1 MNTMHT
7 TMTAW
12 MGETGPLAKR
22 LLRRYSVLALAAL
35 AFYAAGAHFNS
46 RHESLQPKTITTPMD
61 LDALIK
67 TGDDIPVEANAANV
81 YLRIEEHLSEM
92 DDFKKV
98 SGQSP
103 LILAHLV
110 EQDEIKDDRL
120 AELSAWVDATDSLA
134 GQLRTETAG
143 MRECLFSYRFR
154 YYESG
159 RYTYYFNAP
168 SLSGWMGSRAV
179 VAAHRGDTARW
190 QAAMED
196 MLRYTERL
204 DRDHIPLT
212 MKENRLMT
220 GAMLAGLAA
229 GCRSG
234 VARDGAF
241 LDAFSMRVKQM
252 QPLRAVEPLV
262 AYAIAQGESCGY
274 LGWNLYSDH
283 ILSKSMY
290 FEYRGADWLQ
300 APSYITGFSARD
312 KTLFTGY
319 LNTLVERLRGGQP
332 HAAFQWITEN
342 AIRLEQDSLWRAGEL
357 LSPSHS
363 ALVYTTA
370 EAGNYRNTP
379 VNAFL
384 AEGNLRLLRA
394 GLSLMQTALQ
404 TGAFP
409 AADSP
414 EASAL
419 GKELPNPFNGGEM
432 RITKKGNQLSLL
444 YPIDRPVWRG
454 MRGWGGNFAGVLLRL
469 TLPEAAS

>member
-12 MGETGPLAKR
+12 TGETGPLAKR
-22 LLRRYSVLALAAL
+22 LLRRYSAWVLAAL

-61 LDALIK
+61 LNALIK
-67 TGDDIPVEANAANV
+67 TGRGIQEEANAANV
-81 YLRIEEHLSEM
+81 YLRIDERLSEM
-92 DDFKKV
+92 DDFNKV

-196 MLRYTERL
+196 MLQYTERL

-252 QPLRAVEPLV
+252 QPLRAVEPMV
-262 AYAIAQGESCGY
+262 AYAMAQGEFCGY
-274 LGWNLYSDH
+274 SGWNLYSDH
-283 ILSKSMY
+283 ILSKNMY
-290 FEYRGADWLQ
+290 FEYRGADWAQ
-300 APSYITGFSARD
+300 APFYITGFSARD
-312 KTLFTGY
+312 KILCTGY

-332 HAAFQWITEN
+332 HTAFQWIVEN
-342 AIRLEQDSLWRAGEL
+342 AFDLEDSLWRAGTL
-357 LSPSHS
+357 LSPSHRP
-363 ALVYTTA
+363 LVYTTA

-414 EASAL
+414 EAAAL
-419 GKELPNPFNGGEM
+419 RKEFPSPFNGGEM
-432 RITKKGNQLSLL
+432 MITKKGNHLALL
-444 YPIDRPVWRG
+444 YPTDRL
-454 MRGWGGNFAGVLLRL
+454 MRRNMRNLMEGLVGTQLRL
-469 TLPEAAS
+469 ALPGAAS

>member
-22 LLRRYSVLALAAL
+22 LLRRYSVWALAAL

-46 RHESLQPKTITTPMD
+46 RHESLQPKTITAPMD

-67 TGDDIPVEANAANV
+67 TGKDIPAEANAANV
-81 YLRIEEHLSEM
+81 YLRIYARLWEM
-92 DDFKKV
+92 DDFNKV

-103 LILAHLV
+103 QILARLV
-110 EQDEIKDDRL
+110 EQDALKDDLL
-120 AELSAWVDATDSLA
+120 AELSAWVDATESLA
-134 GQLRTETAG
+134 GQLRAETAG
-143 MRECLFSYRFR
+143 MRECLFGFHFR

-159 RYTYYFNAP
+159 QYTYYCKVP
-168 SLSGWMGSRAV
+168 SLSGWMGTRAV
-179 VAAHRGDTARW
+179 VAAHRGNAARW

-196 MLRYTERL
+196 MLQYTERL
-204 DRDHIPLT
+204 DRDPVPLT
-212 MKENRLMT
+212 IKENRLMT
-220 GAMLAGLAA
+220 GAMVAGLAA

-252 QPLRAVEPLV
+252 QPLRAVEPMV
-262 AYAIAQGESCGY
+262 AYAMAQGEFCGY
-274 LGWNLYSDH
+274 SDWNLYSDH
-283 ILSKSMY
+283 ILSKNMY
-290 FEYRGADWLQ
+290 FEYRGADWAQ
-300 APSYITGFSARD
+300 APFYITGFSARD
-312 KTLFTGY
+312 KILCTGY

-332 HAAFQWITEN
+332 HTAFQWITEN
-342 AIRLEQDSLWRAGEL
+342 AFDLQDSLWRVGEL

-363 ALVYTTA
+363 SLVRTTA
-370 EAGNYRNTP
+370 EAAYYRNAP

-469 TLPEAAS
+469 TLPGAAS